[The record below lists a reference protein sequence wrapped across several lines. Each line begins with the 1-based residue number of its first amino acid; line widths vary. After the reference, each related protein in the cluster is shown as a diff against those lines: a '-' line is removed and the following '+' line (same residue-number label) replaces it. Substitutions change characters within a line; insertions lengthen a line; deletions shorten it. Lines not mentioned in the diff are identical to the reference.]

1 MSFVTGI
8 WENFIQLAAAF
19 GVLVGFLIGL
29 AWMISQSKTVK
40 TWWSEKQEKK
50 RMETCPM
57 RVECNIKNK
66 EQDEQIK
73 RMDKGFLMMQGGL
86 IALHCTIAIQ
96 RGYLSK
102 YDRVWLQNAFDDYQK
117 KGGNHGVEDLFNEA
131 LALPETPIKNRR
143 CTD

>member
-8 WENFIQLAAAF
+8 WEQFVQLAAAL
-19 GVLVGFLIGL
+19 GVLVAFLGGL
-29 AWMISQSKTVK
+29 GYIISKSSKVK
-40 TWWSEKQEKK
+40 RIISAKQIRR
-50 RMETCPM
+50 RMDTCPM
-57 RVECNIKNK
+57 KIECQVKNK

-73 RMDKGFLMMQGGL
+73 RMDTGFLMMQGGL

-131 LALPETPIKNRR
+131 MALPETPQKNRR